1 MSKFNESLPNNQYFM
16 SLPLNIEETIMQS
29 SVEFASEEEL
39 RVCAENLMKGN

>member
-16 SLPLNIEETIMQS
+16 SLPLNIQETIMQS
-29 SVEFASEEEL
+29 NVEFASEEEL